1 MRKYKTFL
9 WIQNDYFVEV
19 TVFFV
24 KKISCKRLKIVCVY
38 LLNNFLR
45 LQMKIAPKK
54 KMKINKKTKQN
65 NELQKYNYLKSTSLH
80 YVRHLLVQCF
90 KPNFSLRFCSVFY
103 VILFY
108 VYKKSTLIAPKNM
121 LK

>member
-24 KKISCKRLKIVCVY
+24 KKVSCKRLKIVCVY

-54 KMKINKKTKQN
+54 KNENKQENKTK
-65 NELQKYNYLKSTSLH
+65 
-80 YVRHLLVQCF
+80 
-90 KPNFSLRFCSVFY
+90 
-103 VILFY
+103 
-108 VYKKSTLIAPKNM
+108 
-121 LK
+121 